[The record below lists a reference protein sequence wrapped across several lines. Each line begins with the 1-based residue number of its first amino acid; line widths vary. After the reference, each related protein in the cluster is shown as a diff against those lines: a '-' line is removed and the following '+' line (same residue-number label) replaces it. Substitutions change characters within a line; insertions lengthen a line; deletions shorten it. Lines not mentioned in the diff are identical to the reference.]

1 MEIELHSMWPLGVD
15 FFHSAE
21 FPEAQSKSLCV
32 CVNTSFLLS
41 LNSIP

>member
-32 CVNTSFLLS
+32 CQHVLPF
-41 LNSIP
+41 IAK